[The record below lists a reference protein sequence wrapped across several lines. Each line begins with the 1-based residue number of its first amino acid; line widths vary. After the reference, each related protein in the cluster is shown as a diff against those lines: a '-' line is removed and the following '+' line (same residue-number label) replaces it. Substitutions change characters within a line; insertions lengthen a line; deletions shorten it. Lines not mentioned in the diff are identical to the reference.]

1 MNIYTFDNAR
11 KEFFNIIKS
20 VNQDSKE
27 IYIAPNEI
35 GEKGAVLIGEA
46 DWNTIQETLFLLEK
60 RITNQIKHRKN
71 EEILDFESTW
81 DNL

>member
-1 MNIYTFDNAR
+1 MPEKNFSISLNLL
-11 KEFFNIIKS
+11 IKI
-20 VNQDSKE
+20 VKK
-27 IYIAPNEI
+27 YIAPNEI
-35 GEKGAVLIGEA
+35 GEKGAVLIGED
-46 DWNTIQETLFLLEK
+46 DWNTIQETLFLSEK

>member
-27 IYIAPNEI
+27 IYITPNEI
-35 GEKGAVLIGEA
+35 GEKGAVLIGED
-46 DWNTIQETLFLLEK
+46 DWNTIQETLFLSEK

>member
-1 MNIYTFDNAR
+1 MKIYTFDNAR

-35 GEKGAVLIGEA
+35 GEKGAVLIGED
-46 DWNTIQETLFLLEK
+46 DWNTIQETLFLSEK